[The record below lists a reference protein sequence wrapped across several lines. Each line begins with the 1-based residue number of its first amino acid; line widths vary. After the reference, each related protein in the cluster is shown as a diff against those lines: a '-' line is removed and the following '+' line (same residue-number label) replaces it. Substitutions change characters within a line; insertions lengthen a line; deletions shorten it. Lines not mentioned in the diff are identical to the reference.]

1 MKISRRNFLTAAGLS
16 IAANAFSSTDTLAK
30 EKPVGKVSND
40 LQDWSAVRDEFDLG
54 REYIHL
60 SSFFLASHPRPV
72 REAIERYRKEIDRN
86 PFEVV
91 EHGLFNPE
99 GESMTDKVKKAA
111 AEYLEAKPE
120 EIALTGNTTTGL
132 ALIYQ
137 GLKLK
142 ANQEILTTAHDHYS
156 HHESIRL
163 AAEKAGASVKK
174 ISLFDR
180 FDSISE
186 QSIVERI
193 RSGIT
198 DRTRAIGITWVHSSS
213 GLKLPVR
220 KIADAIRDLNR
231 NRDDSD
237 RMLLI
242 VDGVHG
248 LGVENET
255 VDSLG
260 VDFLAAGTHKWIFG
274 PRGTGI
280 IWGREES
287 WASLRPTIPSFESME
302 PILAWMSGQASTNRT
317 RAAWVS
323 PGGFAAYEHRWAMAD
338 AFRFHLQLG
347 KQKVA
352 DRIHALNSLCKE
364 GLASIPG
371 VELYTPKDVNLSAGI
386 ICFDL
391 EGKQPQQVVDYLL
404 TKKII
409 ASTSPY
415 AVSYARVAPSLVNTP
430 EEIET
435 MLNEIRA
442 FANA

>member
-1 MKISRRNFLTAAGLS
+1 MKMSRRNFLTVAGLS
-16 IAANAFSSTDTLAK
+16 IAANTFHAKSTLAK
-30 EKPVGKVSND
+30 EEPAKKGPDNSS
-40 LQDWSAVRDEFDLG
+40 DWSSVRDQFELG

-72 REAIERYRKEIDRN
+72 RKAIERYRKEIDRN
-86 PFEVV
+86 PFQVV

-99 GESMTDKVKKAA
+99 GESMTDQVKKAA
-111 AEYLEAKPE
+111 AEYLGAKPE

-137 GLKLK
+137 GLNLK
-142 ANQEILTTAHDHYS
+142 SNQEILTTAHDHYS

-163 AAEKAGASVKK
+163 AAEKSGATVKK
-174 ISLFDR
+174 IALFDS
-180 FDSISE
+180 FDAISE
-186 QSIVERI
+186 QSIVQRI
-193 RSGIT
+193 RDGIT
-198 DRTRAIGITWVHSSS
+198 DRTRAIGVTWVHSST
-213 GLKLPVR
+213 GLKLPIR
-220 KIADAIRDLNR
+220 KIADAIRDRNR

-260 VDFLAAGTHKWIFG
+260 MDFLAAGTHKWIFG

-280 IWGREES
+280 IWGREPS
-287 WASLRPTIPSFESME
+287 WASLRPTVPSFESME
-302 PILAWMSGQASTNRT
+302 PILAWMSGKPSTNPT

-323 PGGFAAYEHRWAMAD
+323 PGGFTAYEHQWAMAD

-352 DRIHALNSLCKE
+352 DRIHALNTLCKE
-364 GLASIPG
+364 GLASIRG
-371 VELYTPKDVNLSAGI
+371 VKLYTPKDVNLSAGI

-391 EGKQPQQVVDYLL
+391 EGKKPQQVVDYLL
-404 TKKII
+404 TKKVI

-430 EEIET
+430 EEIEKS
-435 MLNEIRA
+435 LEAIRT
-442 FANA
+442 FAKV

>member
-16 IAANAFSSTDTLAK
+16 IAANSFNAHTTFAK
-30 EKPVGKVSND
+30 QKATSD
-40 LQDWSAVRDEFDLG
+40 LQDWRSVRDQFELG
-54 REYIHL
+54 KEYIHL

-86 PFEVV
+86 PFQVV
-91 EHGLFNPE
+91 EHGLFSAQ

-111 AEYLEAKPE
+111 SQYLGAKPD

-142 ANQEILTTAHDHYS
+142 TNQEILTTAHDHYS

-163 AAEKAGASVKK
+163 AAERVGASVKK
-174 ISLFDR
+174 IALFES
-180 FDSISE
+180 FDSISIDG
-186 QSIVERI
+186 IVQRI
-193 RSGIT
+193 RGAIT
-198 DRTRAIGITWVHSSS
+198 DRTRAVGVTWVHSSS
-213 GLKLPVR
+213 GLKLPIR
-220 KIADAIRDLNR
+220 KIADAIRDMNR

-237 RMLLI
+237 RVLLI

-260 VDFLAAGTHKWIFG
+260 MDFLAAGTHKWIFG

-280 IWGREES
+280 IWGKES
-287 WASLRPTIPSFESME
+287 NWAWLRPTIPSFESFE
-302 PILAWMSGQASTNRT
+302 PVEAWMSGRPSKNAT
-317 RAAWVS
+317 RASWVS
-323 PGGFAAYEHRWAMAD
+323 PGGFEAFEHRWAMAD
-338 AFRFHLQLG
+338 AFQFHLQIG
-347 KQKVA
+347 KQKIA
-352 DRIHALNSLCKE
+352 DRIHSLNSLCKE
-364 GLASIPG
+364 RLTSIQG
-371 VELYTPKDVNLSAGI
+371 VKLYTPKDVNLSAGI
-386 ICFDL
+386 ICFDVD
-391 EGKQPQQVVDYLL
+391 GKRPQQVVDYLL

-430 EEIET
+430 EEVERAVT
-435 MLNEIRA
+435 EIRS
-442 FANA
+442 FA